1 VELTLGITL
10 AVLGAGF
17 LHAGWNALL
26 KSSPGGDALLDTAT
40 VVAGSSVWGLAVVP
54 FVPLPAAAAWPYMA
68 MSAVIHFGYYLTLAQ
83 AYRTGDLSFAYP
95 LMRGTAPLIVTLLG
109 IAFLRELPTAP
120 MALGILLISVGI
132 VSIAFAR
139 SDASPRRGAPREARG
154 SREGESALRPTRD
167 ASVHT
172 PPQGGRRKHPPS
184 AAYWAFANAA
194 LIAIYTLVD
203 ATGARVSGNAAS
215 YVSWL
220 IFLEGLPFLVW
231 VVSRRG
237 RVAVRY
243 LRSSAL
249 RGLVGGACSLAA
261 YGIVLWAMTR
271 APVAAV
277 AALRETSV
285 LFAAL
290 MGSFWLKEKFGLPR
304 LAGAVSVVL
313 GIAVLKL

>member
-40 VVAGSSVWGLAVVP
+40 VVAGSSLWGLAVVP

-68 MSAVIHFGYYLTLAQ
+68 TSAVIHFGYYLTLAQ

-95 LMRGTAPLIVTLLG
+95 LMRGTAPLIVALLG

-120 MALGILLISVGI
+120 MALGILLISLGI
-132 VSIAFAR
+132 VSIAF
-139 SDASPRRGAPREARG
+139 
-154 SREGESALRPTRD
+154 
-167 ASVHT
+167 V
-172 PPQGGRRKHPPS
+172 QRRKHPAT

-194 LIAIYTLVD
+194 LIAVYTLVD
-203 ATGARVSGNAAS
+203 ATGARASGNAAS

-231 VVSRRG
+231 VVARRG
-237 RVAVRY
+237 QVAMRY
-243 LRSSAL
+243 LRSNTT
-249 RGLVGGACSLAA
+249 RGLVGGAFSLAA

-290 MGSFWLKEKFGLPR
+290 MGSLWLKEGFGLPR

-313 GIAVLKL
+313 GIAALKL